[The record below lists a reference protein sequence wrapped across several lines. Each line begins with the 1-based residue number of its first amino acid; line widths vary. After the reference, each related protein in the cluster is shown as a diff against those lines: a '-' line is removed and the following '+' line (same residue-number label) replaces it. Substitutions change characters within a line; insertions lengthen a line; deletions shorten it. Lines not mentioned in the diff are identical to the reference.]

1 MFGEGIAA
9 DHLRHTWLKE
19 NYFSRGQ
26 PEQGADLAEE
36 LVEMIMLHDAS
47 NIAAVIVEPMAG
59 SAGVFPPPVGYLD
72 RLREICDQHDILLI
86 FDEVILRLWPN
97 GSEHR
102 LRSVQRQTRH
112 HQTLPSK

>member
-86 FDEVILRLWPN
+86 STKSFAPLAEWERTQAPK
-97 GSEHR
+97 
-102 LRSVQRQTRH
+102 RSTSNP
-112 HQTLPSK
+112 TSSTSK